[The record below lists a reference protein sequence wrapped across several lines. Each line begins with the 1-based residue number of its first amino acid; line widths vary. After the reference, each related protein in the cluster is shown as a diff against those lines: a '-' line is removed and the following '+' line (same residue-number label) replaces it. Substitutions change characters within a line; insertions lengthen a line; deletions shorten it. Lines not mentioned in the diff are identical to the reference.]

1 MEAKMSLAL
10 KQAKDSKGTRSLPF
24 IKRELGI
31 VRPSAISTK
40 YRPES
45 KSPAR
50 TFRDIDSAI
59 SNDHDT
65 SLDSIGKYRARVD
78 FFYQY
83 RDIDKILR
91 RKTAERS
98 VSPGV
103 TYIKELISR
112 HKKPEP
118 MRLFSMEDQTDIDVK
133 EFGMGNTYASVFAKA
148 IKNIQSIESLNL
160 RNNRLG
166 DNAVLQLISNLD
178 PRRLKKLDLSYNQ
191 LGEKSLMAIAR
202 LIADDTTSIQYLSL
216 EGIQL
221 STSSLIPI
229 CQALMNNSV
238 MRVLNIAKNKL
249 DERAGKPLGVMLD
262 YNRYLEKLDLHWNS
276 LRGNGAVALFEGLA
290 ENISLLELDI
300 SWNGLGRD
308 NLSKTVTKMNDCF
321 IKNNTLR
328 HIDLSNNRFSTEES
342 EILSRGIMQNH
353 TVCGIHVEGNNC
365 KVDAMGYLLSD
376 KVCTQEDAAHYSE
389 RFIASKS
396 RRRPKIPRNCWICE
410 GWVDFE
416 IAWNPANVVWNRRLK
431 HFAMTKLAIQTE
443 PIFIHLEID
452 GYSPWLL
459 QPNNQGAY
467 TALRAVPPGKTRF
480 FFTYRGYA
488 QISSSYR
495 VEPPDERI
503 DKTFTFYRDFTKSVS
518 VVVVNYIEIEKGS
531 RLTADP
537 RPMNREYI
545 PKPGDENVDFP
556 EWSIENSIFKGYNN
570 DHEVRI
576 TQGMTARC
584 FEFDWEATR
593 IQTIIKSSI
602 ELEATKRYLRSI
614 YKEMYQYIRDVIV
627 INTLQAS
634 VSIVLQVCS

>member
-1 MEAKMSLAL
+1 MSLAL
-10 KQAKDSKGTRSLPF
+10 KEAKDSKGTRSLPF
-24 IKRELGI
+24 IKRELSI
-31 VRPSAISTK
+31 RRPSAFITK
-40 YRPES
+40 LRSES

-50 TFRDIDSAI
+50 TFRDVDSTI
-59 SNDHDT
+59 SNDNDT
-65 SLDSIGKYRARVD
+65 SLDNIGKYRARVD

-91 RKTAERS
+91 KKSSDRS

-118 MRLFSMEDQTDIDVK
+118 MRLFSIEDQKDIDVK

-148 IKNIQSIESLNL
+148 IKDNQNIESLNL

-166 DNAVLQLISNLD
+166 DHSVLQLISNLER
-178 PRRLKKLDLSYNQ
+178 RRLKKLDLSYNQ

-202 LIADDTTSIQYLSL
+202 IIADDTTSIQYLSL
-216 EGIQL
+216 EGIHL

-249 DERAGKPLGVMLD
+249 DERAGKPLGLMLD
-262 YNRYLEKLDLHWNS
+262 YNRYLEKLDLHWNN

-308 NLSKTVTKMNDCF
+308 SLSKAVTRINECF

-365 KVDAMGYLLSD
+365 KVDAMGYLISD
-376 KVCTQEDAAHYSE
+376 TVCTQEDAAHYSE

-416 IAWNPANVVWNRRLK
+416 IIWNPANVVWNRRLK
-431 HFAMTKLAIQTE
+431 HFAMNKLAIQTE
-443 PIFIHLEID
+443 PIYIHLDID
-452 GYSPWLL
+452 GYAPWLL
-459 QPNNQGAY
+459 RPTHSGTY
-467 TALRAVPPGKTRF
+467 TALRAVPPGKIKF

-503 DKTFTFYRDFTKSVS
+503 DKTFTFYKEFTKNVS

-537 RPMNREYI
+537 RPMHKEYI
-545 PKPGDENVDFP
+545 PNPGDENLDFP
-556 EWSIENSIFKGYNN
+556 EWSIENSLFKGYNN

-576 TQGMTARC
+576 TQEMIGKC
-584 FEFDWEATR
+584 FEFDWGATR
-593 IQTIIKSSI
+593 IPAIIKSPT

-634 VSIVLQVCS
+634 VSIVLQVYS